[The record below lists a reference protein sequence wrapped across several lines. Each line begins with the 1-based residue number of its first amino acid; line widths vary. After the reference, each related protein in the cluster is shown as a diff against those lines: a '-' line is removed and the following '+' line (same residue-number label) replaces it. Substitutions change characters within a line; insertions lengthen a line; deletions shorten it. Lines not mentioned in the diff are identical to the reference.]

1 MHLAVYSEP
10 TLLQLLLLSPKQC
23 PSPPA
28 QSAPAVNLGLVQIGH
43 QVKTAQMPYS
53 TFLFTLQALQ
63 KRRQE
68 ILDVGIIQKWTAKER
83 GCAPTCVTLS

>member
-53 TFLFTLQALQ
+53 TLLFTLQALK
-63 KRRQE
+63 KRRQQM
-68 ILDVGIIQKWTAKER
+68 LDVGITQQ
-83 GCAPTCVTLS
+83 SQ